1 METILVMLRFIG
13 IFTLFATLTGVV
25 WAQSSSIEIDRI
37 KPQRGQS
44 ILKVDSA
51 GNVVDPDC
59 RLMASEIAEYV
70 AEKRVSAPIGKGAI
84 AHHTEECNK
93 LRETQY
99 KLMEE
104 NKKKISEDRA
114 REEGEKAK
122 GKETQRSACIEKCR
136 DSCAASC
143 PPATITGGT
152 AASGVTTDTGACPIV
167 CPSREV
173 CEKRCAK

>member
-1 METILVMLRFIG
+1 MLRFIG
-13 IFTLFATLTGVV
+13 IFTLLAALTGLAL
-25 WAQSSSIEIDRI
+25 AQSSSIEIDRI
-37 KPQRGQS
+37 KPQHEPS
-44 ILKVDSA
+44 VLKVDSA
-51 GNVVDPDC
+51 GHIVDPDC
-59 RLMASEIAEYV
+59 RLMASEIAEFI
-70 AEKRVSAPIGKGAI
+70 AEKRVSAPVGKGAI
-84 AHHTEECNK
+84 ARHTEECNK

-104 NKKKISEDRA
+104 NKKKISEDRVK
-114 REEGEKAK
+114 EEAEKAK

-136 DSCAASC
+136 DSCSASC

-152 AASGVTTDTGACPIV
+152 AASGVTTSTGACPIV